1 MSVVEH
7 CWNIEIGGAG
17 FAAGNGTALVAQ
29 TVCWNDPNLTIN
41 GTTLTYTFT
50 GLIPGTCYDWYVS
63 ETCDGVLPPFNNSG
77 WSFVGPQFCTFDSPF
92 DLAFTAMKPTCP
104 EVSPGY
110 VPNGSFSVTVTDPT
124 TCPGGLYNLVATP
137 VIGSSP
143 LGNTPPATPNTYLG
157 VPAGTYNFSN
167 AGAGDYTVNVTQVG
181 ICNPI
186 NDPDAITVTV
196 PDGMDMVEAIWYLG
210 DVLGNVIADNDPFTV
225 PGTAVNLGVVT
236 IPEGSC
242 SYQQQLYAFGIDNCD
257 GLITNPAAVVA
268 VANTTPATVVPGTQV
283 NVVPDGLGQY
293 LVDINWAIGTSTVT
307 FTGMDAAGN
316 MTDLTVTATVDDNV
330 DPTIAASA
338 ESYTIPACAT
348 TISPVFGF
356 TIIDGCDQFID
367 DANLTV
373 TISGFAGA
381 TVTRFFPA
389 IGTQNGYVEYTLNNL
404 TAGSG
409 FLTISYTDANGN
421 NTFVQPEITVTQ
433 AVEDAA
439 PVIVAA
445 DENITVALCEDL
457 QFVAYSFQIFDDC
470 ADINTAAIGWDDGG
484 SGLAISFIDA
494 QGTTA
499 FVEVTGFVAPNP
511 FGYFPT
517 ITYPGAV
524 TVQPG
529 LNVLG
534 QQDQGAVITMPG
546 NLNYTIPVCEDELTT
561 TWSIT
566 MSDDCDSAADIVA
579 GATFTLGGAPV
590 VPVFANPFNDNQAYF
605 EFESTLTAAANGAF
619 IVASYTDGAGN
630 TTTVDA
636 QVTIT
641 SQPDNWAPIIVYP
654 CSGYQRR
661 IG

>member
-1 MSVVEH
+1 
-7 CWNIEIGGAG
+7 
-17 FAAGNGTALVAQ
+17 
-29 TVCWNDPNLTIN
+29 
-41 GTTLTYTFT
+41 
-50 GLIPGTCYDWYVS
+50 
-63 ETCDGVLPPFNNSG
+63 
-77 WSFVGPQFCTFDSPF
+77 
-92 DLAFTAMKPTCP
+92 
-104 EVSPGY
+104 
-110 VPNGSFSVTVTDPT
+110 
-124 TCPGGLYNLVATP
+124 
-137 VIGSSP
+137 
-143 LGNTPPATPNTYLG
+143 
-157 VPAGTYNFSN
+157 
-167 AGAGDYTVNVTQVG
+167 
-181 ICNPI
+181 
-186 NDPDAITVTV
+186 
-196 PDGMDMVEAIWYLG
+196 MDMVEATWYLG

-445 DENITVALCEDL
+445 DENITVALCEDV

-654 CSGYQRR
+654 AQDINVELDECDVDPAIIVFEVTATDNCDGNLTPTVNVSGGAMLFHQEAVIR
-661 IG
+661 IR